1 MSLMP
6 MVFLISLDAR
16 YEAYLNLCETDAV
29 YEYEDIKDKEIKW
42 SDIFTVEYSH
52 YYVYFYSPFCGH
64 CLSIKNEVIRY
75 SFCGSEKIFFVEASD
90 EIKIGTNTELTIGA
104 TTVEEVWILGYPS
117 LVDIENGVLIMN
129 IAGANTI
136 REFLTY

>member
-1 MSLMP
+1 MP
-6 MVFLISLDAR
+6 IVFLISLDSR
-16 YEAYLNLCETDAV
+16 HETYPDLCENDAI

-42 SDIFTVEYSH
+42 SNIFTIEFNH
-52 YYVYFYSPFCGH
+52 YYVYFYSSFCGH

-75 SFCGSEKIFFVEASD
+75 SFCGSEKIFFVEASN

-104 TTVEEVWILGYPS
+104 TSIDEAWILGYPS
-117 LVDIENGVLIMN
+117 LFDIENGVLIMN

-136 REFLTY
+136 RDFLAK